1 MNRLSRC
8 VLLTTLWLALP
19 LSAALAADIG
29 PAIRVVRDIAY
40 SAASAEPG
48 QTLDLYLSEQK
59 PRDRRPRPVVLFVHG
74 GAWRKG
80 DKSMVG
86 AKPAAFV
93 GQGYA
98 FASAN
103 YRLADT
109 VSPREQAQDVAEA
122 IRWLHEHGGEH
133 GCDPHRIFLMGHS
146 AGAHLVA
153 LASTDETLLKAC
165 DLDLAAIAGTILL
178 DGAGYDVPRQLQ
190 LARLPAMR
198 EMYVRVFGADADAQR
213 RASPIEHVGAG
224 KSIPPFLLFHVG
236 MRADSREQAEA
247 LATKLRDA
255 GVAAEVVHAADKNH
269 LTLNRELGAAGD
281 EPTNKILAW
290 LREASAAPSPSER

>member
-1 MNRLSRC
+1 MKCFSRR
-8 VLLTTLWLALP
+8 VKLAIVWLTLP
-19 LSAALAADIG
+19 VTAACAADIA

-48 QTLDLYLSEQK
+48 QTLDLYLSEQA
-59 PRDRRPRPVVLFVHG
+59 PGDRRPRPVVLFVHG

-98 FASAN
+98 FASTN

-153 LASTDETLLKAC
+153 LASTDETLLKRC
-165 DLDLAAIAGTILL
+165 DLNLAVIAGTILL

-198 EMYVRVFGADADAQR
+198 EMYVRVFGDDADAQR
-213 RASPIEHVGAG
+213 RASPIEHVEAG

-236 MRADSREQAEA
+236 MRADSRLQAEA

-255 GVAAEVVHAADKNH
+255 GVPAEVVHAADKNH

-281 EPTNKILAW
+281 GPTARILGW
-290 LREASAAPSPSER
+290 LRQASASPSPAE